1 MESLAANFGNNVP
14 HRALRT
20 IPVMSSPLPTNMRPG
35 IAWTIASLGGL
46 LAAGSVAH
54 GAPQGGSGA
63 GVPYQHVSSIDGAPL
78 EGLVFVPPTVNP
90 STPTALVI

>member
-1 MESLAANFGNNVP
+1 MG
-14 HRALRT
+14 
-20 IPVMSSPLPTNMRPG
+20 SPLSTNILPR
-35 IAWTIASLGGL
+35 IAWVVASLSGL
-46 LAAGSVAH
+46 LAACPVVH

-63 GVPYQHVSSIDGAPL
+63 GVPYQHVSSVDGAPL